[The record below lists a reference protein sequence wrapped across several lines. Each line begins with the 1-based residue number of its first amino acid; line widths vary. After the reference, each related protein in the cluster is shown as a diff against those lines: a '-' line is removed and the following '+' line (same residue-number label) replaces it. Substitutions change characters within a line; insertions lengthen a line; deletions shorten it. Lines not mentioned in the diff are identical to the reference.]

1 MEKCIA
7 TLFKKH
13 VLRDSYFLFNSVQ
26 IMEGEYDFTKDQF
39 IDQFNHR
46 YDSIQNADSILTTDE
61 FFFGNPVLL
70 CQLKE
75 TYQAS
80 SLEEAKEAY
89 GIEADYLIYIG
100 KITNHQI
107 KNKALDL
114 CEIHE
119 PVISQKK
126 NSNNIES
133 YPLSKEKIKE
143 PSKQEEKVDVLFA
156 EVETLDKKP
165 SEWQKLK

>member
-46 YDSIQNADSILTTDE
+46 YDSIQNVDSILTTDE

-80 SLEEAKEAY
+80 SLEEAREAY

-114 CEIHE
+114 CE
-119 PVISQKK
+119 ISQKK

-165 SEWQKLK
+165 SKWQKLK